1 MLRELR
7 CAVEQV
13 RRLVGALE
21 PERFAGPDARA
32 VAELFG
38 ELERLAGGGKALA
51 ARQVVA
57 TNAWRGV
64 GAHRDAAAW
73 LSSATGTTVGAAR
86 ATLNASTKLTE
97 LPATE
102 AAVRAG
108 ELSGVQM
115 EAVAGAASI
124 VPEVEAQLLESARH
138 DGVRGLRIACDRVKA
153 AASNDA
159 AQRYE
164 RACEA
169 RAVRHWVDAEGAGR
183 IDVRGPLDVTSKMM
197 AALRPYE
204 RELFKAAR
212 RSGVRERPEALA
224 FDALSRALAAPA
236 GSRAKVQ
243 TEHVVRVDHAALVR
257 GSVEPG
263 EVCEIAGV
271 GPIPVHVASR
281 LLDDSFVKAVLVDGV
296 DVLAVSHIGRSI
308 PAHLR
313 TALEELYQQ
322 CVIGG
327 CEVREH
333 LENDHNLPVEFHG
346 PTALWNLG
354 RLCGHHHEHKHRHNL
369 RLVGEGTRQRFVPA
383 DDPEYLKNLRS
394 LLC

>member
-13 RRLVGALE
+13 RRLVGSLE

-32 VAELFG
+32 LAELFG
-38 ELERLAGGGKALA
+38 ELERLAVGGKALA

-57 TNAWRGV
+57 TGSWRGV

-86 ATLNASTKLTE
+86 ATLDASTKLAE

-102 AAVRAG
+102 AALRAG
-108 ELSGVQM
+108 ELSAAQV
-115 EAVAGAASI
+115 EAVAAAAA
-124 VPEVEAQLLESARH
+124 VAPDAEAELLESARH
-138 DGVRGLRIACDRVKA
+138 DGVRGLRVACDRVKA
-153 AASNDA
+153 AASSDA

-164 RACEA
+164 RACEV
-169 RAVRHWVDAEGAGR
+169 REVRHWVDAEGAGR
-183 IDVRGPLDVTSKMM
+183 IDVRGPVDATSKMM
-197 AALRPYE
+197 AALRPFE

-212 RSGVRERPEALA
+212 RSGVRVRPEAVA

-271 GPIPVHVASR
+271 GP
-281 LLDDSFVKAVLVDGV
+281 
-296 DVLAVSHIGRSI
+296 
-308 PAHLR
+308 
-313 TALEELYQQ
+313 
-322 CVIGG
+322 
-327 CEVREH
+327 
-333 LENDHNLPVEFHG
+333 
-346 PTALWNLG
+346 
-354 RLCGHHHEHKHRHNL
+354 
-369 RLVGEGTRQRFVPA
+369 
-383 DDPEYLKNLRS
+383 
-394 LLC
+394 